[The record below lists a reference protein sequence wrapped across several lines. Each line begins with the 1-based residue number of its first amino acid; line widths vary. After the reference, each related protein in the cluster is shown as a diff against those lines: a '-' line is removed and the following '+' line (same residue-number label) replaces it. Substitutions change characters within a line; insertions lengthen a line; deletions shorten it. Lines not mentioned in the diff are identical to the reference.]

1 MNEPLYQAAAQ
12 VTLFCRMALRQK
24 LAIPIRHSDMGVL
37 LYLDNSQ
44 EAVTPASV
52 SSFMGISRPC
62 TTALLKRLEKEGYI
76 SRHPSPC
83 DGRRCTLSLTEK
95 GQNMLSHVHEEYS
108 RVIQGL
114 KEQMGSER
122 FSLFLEMIEESNE
135 VLRKNL

>member
-37 LYLDNSQ
+37 LYLDSTD
-44 EAVTPASV
+44 EEVTPAAV

-62 TTALLKRLEKEGYI
+62 TTALLKRLERDGYI
-76 SRHPSPC
+76 SRHPSPS
-83 DGRRCTLSLTEK
+83 DGRRYSLALTGK
-95 GQNMLSHVHEEYS
+95 GHRMLSHVHEEYG
-108 RVIQGL
+108 RIIQDL
-114 KEQMGSER
+114 KEQMGNER

-135 VLRKNL
+135 ILRKNL

>member
-1 MNEPLYQAAAQ
+1 
-12 VTLFCRMALRQK
+12 
-24 LAIPIRHSDMGVL
+24 
-37 LYLDNSQ
+37 
-44 EAVTPASV
+44 
-52 SSFMGISRPC
+52 MGISRPC